1 MEEQSEI
8 KDLILEELYADTE
21 RLEPNSGAELAL
33 PPPSGQL
40 PALPAPTV
48 EPTAHVEADAQPSA
62 SAQMEKAEPLPDETV
77 TRHTTAL
84 WKYLPVPAEE
94 PEPFPEY
101 LTRETESGRVI
112 AARVR
117 GKKHKHEGS
126 NCDDWFEIASAGEA
140 TVIAVSDG
148 AGSKK
153 FSRIGARDACR
164 AAAGYLS
171 CTLADALTGELSQ
184 DVRLPLTDAKCQTA
198 CGVLAGI
205 VQQAVLKAYEAV
217 EAACYTRAADPVYTA
232 ALGRRPDVKDFSGT
246 LLLAVLLPI
255 DSEHLVISC
264 QVGDGMIALLNTAA
278 PFDAS
283 LRLMGAADSGSFSG
297 ETEFLTSD
305 SMRTL
310 DALQSRTRIFRGAA
324 DCLLVMTDG
333 VADDYF
339 PFEPGLYRLYF
350 DLVANGILP
359 GRGPALSLSGL
370 SQQQVRLFK
379 KLPDSVGY
387 PWINDP
393 SVEIALHDT
402 ERICQATGL
411 SLRELWED
419 ETPLL
424 LSHLELDGCIEA
436 ASPAERLKIWLDN
449 YVVRGSFDDRTLVV
463 AHLPAAPRECPAV
476 TKE

>member
-1 MEEQSEI
+1 MEERSEI
-8 KDLILEELYADTE
+8 KSLLLEELYADTE
-21 RLEPNSGAELAL
+21 PLDQSGGAEKT
-33 PPPSGQL
+33 L
-40 PALPAPTV
+40 PAEPIPVLPAPAA
-48 EPTAHVEADAQPSA
+48 EPAHPEPEMLPGAPV
-62 SAQMEKAEPLPDETV
+62 QMEKAAPLPDEAV
-77 TRHTTAL
+77 TRHTTTL
-84 WKYLPVPAEE
+84 WKYRPVPAEE
-94 PEPFPEY
+94 PEPFPEC
-101 LTRETESGRVI
+101 LSRETEIPEGRVI

-117 GKKHKHEGS
+117 GKKHKHEGT

-140 TVIAVSDG
+140 AVIAVSDG

-171 CTLADALTGELSQ
+171 CALAEALEGELAG
-184 DVRLPLTDAKCQTA
+184 DVRLPLADARCQTA

-205 VQQAVLKAYEAV
+205 VQQAVQKAYEAV

-232 ALGRRPDVKDFSGT
+232 ALGRRPAVKDFAGT
-246 LLLAVLLPI
+246 LLLAALLPVGG
-255 DSEHLVISC
+255 ERLVISC
-264 QVGDGMIALLNTAA
+264 QVGDGIIALLNTAA
-278 PFDAS
+278 PFDTS
-283 LRLMGAADSGSFSG
+283 LRLMGEADSGSFSG
-297 ETEFLTSD
+297 ETEFLTSE

-379 KLPDSVGY
+379 KLPDSLGY

-393 SVEIALHDT
+393 SVEIALHYT
-402 ERICQATGL
+402 ERICQTAGL

-424 LSHLELDGCIEA
+424 LSRLELDGRIEA

-449 YVVRGSFDDRTLVV
+449 YVVRGSFDDRTLVAV
-463 AHLPAAPRECPAV
+463 HLPAATRECPAV
-476 TKE
+476 TEE

>member
-1 MEEQSEI
+1 MEEHSQIER
-8 KDLILEELYADTE
+8 LVLEELSADP
-21 RLEPNSGAELAL
+21 EPL
-33 PPPSGQL
+33 PLCMGVEKPL
-40 PALPAPTV
+40 PALPAAAL
-48 EPTAHVEADAQPSA
+48 EQADGGPAD
-62 SAQMEKAEPLPDETV
+62 MEKTAPEPLPDETV
-77 TRHTTAL
+77 TRHTTTL
-84 WKYLPVPAEE
+84 WKYQPVPTEE

-101 LTRETESGRVI
+101 LTRETEIPGGRVI

-117 GKKHKHEGS
+117 GKKHKHEGT

-171 CTLADALTGELSQ
+171 CALADALEGELSGEI
-184 DVRLPLTDAKCQTA
+184 RLPLAEPKCQAA

-205 VQQAVLKAYEAV
+205 VQQAVGMAYEAV

-232 ALGRRPDVKDFSGT
+232 ALGRRPDVRDFAGT
-246 LLLAVLLPI
+246 LLLAVLLPV
-255 DSEHLVISC
+255 DGEQLVISC
-264 QVGDGMIALLNTAA
+264 QVGDGIIALLNTAA
-278 PFDAS
+278 PFDMS
-283 LRLMGAADSGSFSG
+283 LRLMGEADSGSFSG
-297 ETEFLTSD
+297 ETEFLTSEN
-305 SMRTL
+305 MRTL

-339 PFEPGLYRLYF
+339 PFASGLYRLYF
-350 DLVANGILP
+350 DLVANGILA

-379 KLPDSVGY
+379 KLPDSLGY
-387 PWINDP
+387 PWVNEP
-393 SVEIALHDT
+393 SVEIALHYT
-402 ERICQATGL
+402 ERICQQAGL

-419 ETPLL
+419 ETALL
-424 LSHLELDGCIEA
+424 LSRLELDGSVEA

-449 YVVRGSFDDRTLVV
+449 YVVRGSFDDRTLVI
-463 AHLPAAPRECPAV
+463 AHLPAAQGECPAD
-476 TKE
+476 TQE

>member
-1 MEEQSEI
+1 MEEHSQIER
-8 KDLILEELYADTE
+8 LVLEELSAD
-21 RLEPNSGAELAL
+21 LE
-33 PPPSGQL
+33 L
-40 PALPAPTV
+40 PALPAPPPAQADSAP
-48 EPTAHVEADAQPSA
+48 EDTAPPAETAETAP
-62 SAQMEKAEPLPDETV
+62 EPLPDEAV
-77 TRHTTAL
+77 TRHTTTL
-84 WKYLPVPAEE
+84 WKYRPVPAEE

-101 LTRETESGRVI
+101 LTREAEIPGGRVI

-117 GKKHKHEGS
+117 GKKHKHEGT

-140 TVIAVSDG
+140 AVIAVSDG

-164 AAAGYLS
+164 AAAGYLA
-171 CTLADALTGELSQ
+171 CALTDALEGELSAQ
-184 DVRLPLTDAKCQTA
+184 IRLPLAEAKCQAA

-217 EAACYTRAADPVYTA
+217 EAAYYTRAADPAYTV
-232 ALGRRPDVKDFSGT
+232 ALGRRPEVKDFAGT
-246 LLLAVLLPI
+246 LLLAALLPA
-255 DSEHLVISC
+255 DGERLVISC
-264 QVGDGMIALLNTAA
+264 QVGDGMIALLNTGA

-283 LRLMGAADSGSFSG
+283 LRLMGQADSGSFSG
-297 ETEFLTSD
+297 ETEFLTSEN
-305 SMRTL
+305 MRSL

-324 DCLLVMTDG
+324 DCLLVMSDG

-339 PFEPGLYRLYF
+339 PCAPGLYRLYF

-359 GRGPALSLSGL
+359 GRGPALSLSAL
-370 SQQQVRLFK
+370 TQQQVRLFK
-379 KLPDSVGY
+379 KLPDSLAY

-393 SVEIALHDT
+393 GVEIALHDT
-402 ERICQATGL
+402 ERICQAAGL

-424 LSHLELDGCIEA
+424 LSRLGLDERIKA
-436 ASPAERLKIWLDN
+436 APPAERLKIWLDN
-449 YVVRGSFDDRTLVV
+449 YVVRGSFDDRTLVI
-463 AHLPAAPRECPAV
+463 AHLPPAGGECPAD

>member
-1 MEEQSEI
+1 MEEQREI
-8 KDLILEELYADTE
+8 KGLIWEELYADTE
-21 RLEPNSGAELAL
+21 PPDRDGGVEKELR
-33 PPPSGQL
+33 PPTER
-40 PALPAPTV
+40 LPAPSAPV
-48 EPTAHVEADAQPSA
+48 MEPAVSMTEDAPVQL
-62 SAQMEKAEPLPDETV
+62 EKAAPLPDEAV

-84 WKYLPVPAEE
+84 WKYQPVPEEE

-101 LTRETESGRVI
+101 LTRETEIPGGRVI

-117 GKKHKHEGS
+117 GKKHKHEGT
-126 NCDDWFEIASAGEA
+126 NCDDWFEIAGAGEA

-148 AGSKK
+148 AGSQK

-171 CTLADALTGELSQ
+171 CALADVLEGELSG
-184 DVRLPLTDAKCQTA
+184 DVRLPLSDAKCQKA

-232 ALGRRPDVKDFSGT
+232 ALGRRPDVKDFAGT
-246 LLLAVLLPI
+246 LLLAALLPV
-255 DSEHLVISC
+255 DGECLAVSC
-264 QVGDGMIALLNTAA
+264 QVGDGMIALLNTAG
-278 PFDAS
+278 PFDTS
-283 LRLMGAADSGSFSG
+283 LRLMGEADSGSFSG
-297 ETEFLTSD
+297 ETEFLTSE
-305 SMRTL
+305 SVRTL
-310 DALQSRTRIFRGAA
+310 DALRSRTRIFRGEA

-339 PFEPGLYRLYF
+339 PFEPGLYRLCF

-379 KLPDSVGY
+379 KLPDSLGY
-387 PWINDP
+387 PWVNDP
-393 SVEIALHDT
+393 SVEISLHYT
-402 ERICQATGL
+402 ERICQAAGL
-411 SLRELWED
+411 SLRDLWED

-424 LSHLELDGCIEA
+424 LSRLELDGRMEA

-449 YVVRGSFDDRTLVV
+449 YVVRGSFDDRTLVAV
-463 AHLPAAPRECPAV
+463 HLPAADRECPAV
-476 TKE
+476 TEG